1 MRNREQRIAKKG
13 TVAML
18 KQVAD
23 KIRNAQKIAI
33 FNHENPDGDALGS
46 AYALKL
52 IILALGKNAEVFLRE
67 GDEETREYRL
77 MKGTESSGLSIDE
90 CDLKIAVDCADFKRM
105 GSLSEQFSG
114 NTAAIDHHLTH
125 QSYADVTCVHDAP
138 ATGEII
144 FDLAEELGVELTAD
158 IANNI
163 YVAIS
168 CDTGSFKYSST
179 TPKTHR
185 VAAKLL
191 ETGIDVGN
199 LSKAIFD
206 TKSFGYFKAY
216 KRGIDNLEL
225 FEEGKIAIL
234 AITEADF
241 RELGVDEKI
250 IDGIVELPRSV
261 EGAEVGVYIR
271 EREDGAFKVSL
282 RSNGSL
288 DVAQT
293 AVAFGGGGHIKAS
306 GFLIR
311 KPLEEVKAELVDE
324 IKKQFV

>member
-1 MRNREQRIAKKG
+1 
-13 TVAML
+13 ML
-18 KQVAD
+18 VD
-23 KIRNAQKIAI
+23 VIGKIKSAEKIAI

-46 AYALKL
+46 AFGLKL
-52 IILALGKNAEVFLRE
+52 ILLAMGKEAEVFLRE
-67 GDEETREYRL
+67 GDEQTREYKLIR
-77 MKGTESSGLSIDE
+77 GTENSGLNIDD
-90 CDLKIAVDCADFKRM
+90 CDLKIAVDCADIKRL
-105 GSLSEQFSG
+105 GDLREQFSG
-114 NTAAIDHHLTH
+114 NTAAIDHHMTH
-125 QSYADVTCVHDAP
+125 LEYAEATCVVDAP

-144 FDLAEELGVELTAD
+144 YDLAMELGVELTRD
-158 IANNI
+158 IANNL
-163 YVAIS
+163 YVAIT

-179 TPKTHR
+179 TPKTHM

-191 ETGIDVGN
+191 ETGIDVGD
-199 LSKAIFD
+199 LSKRIFD

-216 KRGIDNLEL
+216 KRGIDNLDL
-225 FEEGKIAIL
+225 FEKGKIAIL

-241 RELGVDEKI
+241 AELGVDEKI

-282 RSNGSL
+282 RSNGDV

-311 KPLEEVKAELVDE
+311 KPLDTVKTEIVEE
-324 IKKQFV
+324 IKKQF